1 MENTMVEAKN
11 ILVQSW
17 EQVQL
22 RILDQ
27 ANRETELLVLEYVWN
42 PVWRLIWNQVRTQS
56 YYQIVDDLQ
65 W

>member
-1 MENTMVEAKN
+1 MVEAKK

>member
-1 MENTMVEAKN
+1 MVEAKN

-27 ANRETELLVLEYVWN
+27 ANRETDLLVLEHVWN
-42 PVWRLIWNQVRTQS
+42 PVWRLVWKQVRTQS

>member
-1 MENTMVEAKN
+1 MVEAKN

>member
-1 MENTMVEAKN
+1 MVEAKN

-56 YYQIVDDLQ
+56 FYQIVDDLQ